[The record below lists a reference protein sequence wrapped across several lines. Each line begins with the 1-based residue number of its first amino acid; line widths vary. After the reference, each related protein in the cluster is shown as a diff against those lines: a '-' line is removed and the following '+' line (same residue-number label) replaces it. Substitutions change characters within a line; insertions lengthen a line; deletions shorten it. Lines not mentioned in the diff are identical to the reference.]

1 MLDPRGGLA
10 ALNAVE
16 TPRGGDAIVAVDERL
31 LRRPPRAPLD
41 LPLSSLL
48 SIGLLARHWIRHHH
62 CYNPLASSCTSAT
75 YRASERERERI
86 RMRSG
91 GESKREI
98 EGAVE
103 EPSPSLPRPLAPD
116 PPAIVTLIPTAPVGL
131 G

>member
-48 SIGLLARHWIRHHH
+48 YIGLLARHWIRHHH
-62 CYNPLASSCTSAT
+62 CYNLLASSCTSAT
-75 YRASERERERI
+75 YRASERERI

-98 EGAVE
+98 EGVVE